1 MFWGG
6 LLLIV
11 GVVLLLANFN
21 IITGNVWGYI
31 WPLFII
37 LMGVSVLIGVAT
49 GRGGV
54 EAEYVSV
61 PLSAESARIKINHG
75 VGPAWLTGASEP
87 GTLMSGRFSGL
98 SYRTSGEGSV
108 QQLKMEV
115 GDLGPMFWW
124 PGAGALEWRFSL
136 SKDVPMELDV
146 DGGAGMLHLDL
157 HEYRVTHLDMDGGV
171 GQMTIIMPAEAGM
184 TTANVDAG
192 VGEMI
197 ITIPKGVAAHIKTTS
212 GLGALK
218 VNQGRFPMIGDRVY
232 ESPDYAEAANK
243 LELKVDGG
251 VGSLDIR

>member
-21 IITGNVWGYI
+21 IITGNIWGYI
-31 WPLFII
+31 WPLLII
-37 LMGVSVLIGVAT
+37 LMGVWVLIGVAT
-49 GRGGV
+49 GRSGV
-54 EAEYVSV
+54 EAEYVNV
-61 PLSAESARIKINHG
+61 PLSGESARIKINHG
-75 VGPAWLTGASEP
+75 VGPAWLTGVTEP
-87 GTLMSGRFSGL
+87 GTLMSGRFTGL
-98 SYRTSGEGSV
+98 NYRASAEGGV

-115 GDLGPMFWW
+115 GDIGPMFWW

-136 SKDVPMELDV
+136 SKDVPLELDV

-157 HEYRVTHLDMDGGV
+157 HEYRVKHLDMDGGV
-171 GQMTIIMPAEAGM
+171 GQMTVIMPAQAGM
-184 TTANVDAG
+184 TTADIHAG

-197 ITIPKGVAAHIKTTS
+197 INIPEGVAARIKATS

-218 VNQGRFPMIGDRVY
+218 VNHNRFPMTGENTH
-232 ESPDYAEAANK
+232 ESPGYAEAANK

-251 VGSLDIR
+251 VGALNIR